1 MGNLPKLSYVLL
13 SYNREKYIRP
23 AIESAFAQDYEGE
36 LEYIFSDDCS
46 TDRTFEII
54 KECVAAY
61 KGNRRVVVTQTP
73 HNVHLAGNINHALQ
87 FASGD
92 FIVRADDD
100 DISCRNRCALV
111 AKAIQY
117 APNCSYVLGGWQ
129 AFTDKTENEVKEQA
143 LRACPIKQDFR
154 IIDVAHTAKMDS
166 RDWGYNH
173 QAWKRTAFTEFGPLS
188 KAVYFIEDYVTLLRA
203 NVLGVAVITDELFA
217 YIRKG
222 EAQMSTSNGARDS
235 STPKDIMAHELS
247 TTRAYTDAYHP
258 LLEEFDRLIQRVPS
272 CCEEIRRANIIN
284 YLNAEREKHIRSYP
298 AITHWQTPFLKR
310 LERAFKQDKI
320 TLFSLIRSLPLPVFA
335 FIISIVRKI
344 RK

>member
-1 MGNLPKLSYVLL
+1 MGALPKLSYVLL
-13 SYNREKYIRP
+13 SYNREKYIRS

-54 KECVAAY
+54 KECVADY
-61 KGNRRVVVTQTP
+61 KGNRRVTVTQTP
-73 HNVHLAGNINHALQ
+73 HNMHLAGNINHATQ
-87 FASGD
+87 FATGD

-100 DISCRNRCALV
+100 DIACRNRCALV
-111 AKAIQY
+111 AKAIQQV
-117 APNCSYVLGGWQ
+117 PNCSYVLGGWKP
-129 AFTDKTENEVKEQA
+129 FSDKTEDEVKVQA
-143 LRACPIKQDFR
+143 LSACPVKGEFR
-154 IIDVAHTAKMDS
+154 IVDVAHTAKMDP

-188 KAVYFIEDYVTLLRA
+188 RAVYFIEDYVTLLRA
-203 NVLGVAVITDELFA
+203 NVLGVGVITDEMFA

-235 STPKDIMAHELS
+235 ASPKDIIAHELN
-247 TTRAYTDAYHP
+247 TARAYTDAYTP
-258 LLEEFDRLIQRVPS
+258 LLEEFDRLIQRVPT
-272 CCEEIRRANIIN
+272 CCDDARRTNILA
-284 YLNAEREKHIRSYP
+284 YLNAEREKHVRSYP
-298 AITHWQTPFLKR
+298 GITHWQTPFLKR
-310 LERAFKQDKI
+310 LGRALKQKKI
-320 TLFSLIRSLPLPVFA
+320 SVFSIIRSLPLPVFA

>member
-1 MGNLPKLSYVLL
+1 MDILPKLSYVLL
-13 SYNREKYIRP
+13 SYNREKYIRS

-54 KECVAAY
+54 NECVAAY
-61 KGNRRVVVTQTP
+61 KGNRRITVTQTP
-73 HNVHLAGNINHALQ
+73 HNMHLAGNINHALQ
-87 FASGD
+87 FATGD

-100 DISCRNRCALV
+100 DIACRSRCTLV
-111 AKAIQY
+111 AKAIQQ

-129 AFTDKTENEVKEQA
+129 AFSDKTENEVKDQA
-143 LRACPIKQDFR
+143 LRACPIKNEFR
-154 IIDVAHTAKMDS
+154 IIDVAHTAKMNPG
-166 RDWGYNH
+166 DWGYNH

-188 KAVYFIEDYVTLLRA
+188 KEVYFIEDYVTLLRA

-235 STPKDIMAHELS
+235 SSPKDIIAHELN
-247 TTRAYTDAYHP
+247 TARAYTDAYNP
-258 LLEEFDRLIQRVPS
+258 LLDEFDRLIQLVPTY
-272 CCEEIRRANIIN
+272 CEEARRTNIIN
-284 YLNAEREKHIRSYP
+284 YLNAEREKHLHSYP
-298 AITHWQTPFLKR
+298 SITHWQTPFHKRLGRALKR
-310 LERAFKQDKI
+310 NKI
-320 TLFSLIRSLPLPVFA
+320 SLFSIIRSLPLPIYA